1 LPPAQGFPK
10 ILTFEVAFFDRMCYD
25 ARRNLFREGFI
36 VAIRK
41 RYKDIERILTQ
52 ILIADAGVFVLYM
65 IFAGLGVTFLKVV
78 TTIACLAASIC
89 CLALL
94 YMTGEMKKARSRWLV
109 LGFAAVVV
117 CLLVSLILNYPSP
130 AVVAA
135 EAISSIG

>member
-78 TTIACLAASIC
+78 TTIACLVASIG